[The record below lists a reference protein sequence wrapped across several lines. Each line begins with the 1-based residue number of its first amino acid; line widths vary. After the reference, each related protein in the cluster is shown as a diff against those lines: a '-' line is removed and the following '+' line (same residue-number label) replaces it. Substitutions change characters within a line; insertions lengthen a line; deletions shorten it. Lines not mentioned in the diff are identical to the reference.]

1 MSKVKIKAYGEV
13 KEYLHGTKY
22 LEIAKDFQYRETY
35 DIVLAKVNGI
45 LVELTKGVH
54 EDQEIEFVT
63 TNQRAGYLT
72 YTRSVAILLLKA
84 FDDVLGKENI
94 ENIIFELPH
103 SKGHY
108 CSFKG
113 SVELTQDI
121 LDKVKARMLELA
133 SEDMPI
139 KKESVNTDKAVELFK
154 KTNLPDNA
162 RLFKFRRAS
171 RVNIYKLDEYTDYY
185 FSYLV
190 PSTRFLKYYD
200 LILYKDGFVL
210 QFPSME
216 KPFEVEKIT
225 ESDKIFKT
233 IRESS
238 AWVKKNDINTVG
250 GLNEKI
256 TQGDAVDIIQVQ
268 EALQEKNIADI
279 AAEISKRSH
288 VKFVMIA
295 GPSSS
300 GKTTFSHRLAVQMRS
315 IGLTPHLISVDNYF
329 VNRDKTPVDANGMHD
344 FECLEALDVEQFN
357 KDMNELADGKTVQL
371 PRFNFITGEREY
383 KGDFLKLDKG
393 DILVIEGIH
402 SLNDKMSYALAKD
415 SKFKIYISALTQVN
429 ICEHNRIPTT
439 DGRLIRRM
447 VRDARVRGTDARG
460 TIARWQ
466 SVRTGEESHIFPF
479 QEEADAMFN
488 SALVYELPVLKTY
501 AEPLL
506 FSVPRDC
513 DEYIEAKRLL
523 KFLDF
528 FLGVDSGNIPSN
540 SLLREFIGGSCFEK

>member
-1 MSKVKIKAYGEV
+1 MDKVKVSVYDEV
-13 KEYLHGTKY
+13 REYPRNTKY
-22 LEIAKDFQYRETY
+22 LEIARDFQDREKY

-45 LVELTKGVH
+45 LVELTKSVN
-54 EDQEIEFVT
+54 EDQKIEFVT
-63 TNQRAGYLT
+63 INQRAGYLT
-72 YTRSVAILLLKA
+72 YTRSVSILLLRA
-84 FDDVLGKENI
+84 FDDVVGKKNI
-94 ENIIFELPH
+94 DKIIFELPH

-108 CSFKG
+108 CSFEG
-113 SVELTQDI
+113 RITLTQEI

-133 SEDMPI
+133 EEDLPI
-139 KKESVNTDKAVELFK
+139 KKESINTEKAVDLFK
-154 KTNLPDNA
+154 KINLPDNA
-162 RLFKFRRAS
+162 RLFRFRRAS
-171 RVNIYKLDEYTDYY
+171 RVNIYKLGEYTDYY

-190 PSTRFLKYYD
+190 PSTKYLKYYD
-200 LILYKDGFVL
+200 LILFKDGFVL

-216 KPFEVEKIT
+216 RPFEVENIT

-233 IRESS
+233 IKDSS
-238 AWVKKNDINTVG
+238 AWVKKSDIDTVG

-279 AAEISKRSH
+279 AEMISKRTH

-329 VNRDKTPVDANGMHD
+329 VNRDRTPLDANGMHD
-344 FECLEALDVEQFN
+344 FECLEALDIEQFN
-357 KDMNELADGKTVQL
+357 KDMNELAAGQTVQL

-383 KGDFLKLDKG
+383 KGDFLRLDKG

-402 SLNDKMSYALAKD
+402 SLNDRMSYALAKD

-460 TIARWQ
+460 TIGRWQ
-466 SVRTGEESHIFPF
+466 SVRNGEESHIFPF